1 MEDFG
6 HEANEI
12 EITIDLKKYI
22 ALFWQW
28 AWLITLAG
36 IVAGLTA
43 FIISRQISPVYEA
56 ATTVLVNEAPGSESS
71 DYQTLLASER
81 LTKTYA
87 EMMTKNP
94 ILEGTIE
101 ILGLDMAVKDLRGM
115 ITVNPV
121 TNTQLIETIVES
133 TDPEAAAMIANTVVD
148 VFKAEV
154 EDVQTDRYS
163 QSKANL
169 ETQLAEVE
177 AEIENYNALAAS
189 TDSEADRV
197 AYYAQANQYRE
208 TYFSLLELYE
218 NVWMSEAQTISSVA
232 VVEPASVPDNPV
244 RPRVLMNTA
253 LAGVVGVLLAAGG
266 ILVREALDDTLY
278 TPDEVKSHLNLP
290 VLGAIE
296 SFSGKKGERL
306 ITIKHPR
313 SPISERFR
321 SLREN
326 VRFASIDN
334 ELRTLVVTSPEPG
347 VGKSTVVANLAAV
360 FAQAG
365 VNTILID
372 SDMRRPVQ
380 HTYFGTNNH
389 YGLSDILF
397 DQNIQLEELKLF
409 TPIDNLRV
417 ITSGKLPPNPAELV
431 ASKRMK
437 SFLAELKSHA
447 DLLII
452 DTPPVQVVTDALS
465 IAPEMDGVLLIIQ
478 PGQTHVTAARQT
490 LEQLKRAKAQILGVV
505 LNPLD
510 LKRSQ
515 YAYRYG
521 YKYGRNGYGEYYH
534 DIEDDPSTNKSKV

>member
-1 MEDFG
+1 MEEFG
-6 HEANEI
+6 FEANET

-28 AWLITLAG
+28 AWLIVLAG
-36 IVAGLTA
+36 VVAGLAA
-43 FIISRQISPVYEA
+43 FIISRQITPVYEA

-101 ILGLDMAVKDLRGM
+101 ILGLEMAAKDLREM

-121 TNTQLIETIVES
+121 TNTQLIETVVES

-148 VFKAEV
+148 VFKSEI
-154 EDVQTDRYS
+154 ENVQTDRYS
-163 QSKANL
+163 QSKENL
-169 ETQLAEVE
+169 ETRLAEVE
-177 AEIENYNALAAS
+177 AEIENYNALAAAA
-189 TDSEADRV
+189 DSEAERV
-197 AYYAQANQYRE
+197 EYYAQANQYRE
-208 TYFSLLELYE
+208 TYFSLMELYE
-218 NVWMSEAQTISSVA
+218 NVWMSEAQTVSSVA
-232 VVEPASVPDNPV
+232 VVEPAIVPENPV

-253 LAGVVGVLLAAGG
+253 LAGVVGVLLAAGV
-266 ILVREALDDTLY
+266 ILVREALDDTLH

-296 SFSGKKGERL
+296 SFSEKEEGRL
-306 ITIKHPR
+306 ISIDQPR
-313 SPISERFR
+313 NPISEGFR

-334 ELRTLVVTSPEPG
+334 ELHTLMVTSPEPG
-347 VGKSTVVANLAAV
+347 VGKSTVAANLAAV

-365 VNTILID
+365 VNTILMD
-372 SDMRRPVQ
+372 CDMRRPAQ
-380 HTYFGTNNH
+380 HIYFDFTNH

-397 DQNIQLEELKLF
+397 DQNTPLDKLKLH
-409 TPIDNLRV
+409 TPIENLRV
-417 ITSGKLPPNPAELV
+417 IPSGNLPPNPAELI

-437 SFLAELKSHA
+437 GFLEGLKAQAE
-447 DLLII
+447 LLII
-452 DTPPVQVVTDALS
+452 DTPPLQVVTDALS
-465 IAPEMDGVLLIIQ
+465 IAPEMDGVLLVVQ
-478 PGQTHVTAARQT
+478 PGKTHVTAASQT
-490 LEQLKRAKAQILGVV
+490 VEQLKRAKAQILGVV

-521 YKYGRNGYGEYYH
+521 YKDGRSGYGEYYH
-534 DIEDDPSTNKSKV
+534 NIEDNPSSNKSEV